1 MNKKVLKILVSVLMK
16 QMKIKRGKRTVII
29 GVLCILLGFVLFFSP
44 AIYAGH
50 IELLE
55 MHLRD
60 ANTKITTSGN
70 KIELK
75 DRSLNHENLLFFLK
89 NIESGDS
96 ITVTVIEELPYT
108 DFESKYNEGS
118 LNIILSKDPFPSPT
132 LFNEDVSI
140 IYGVPKTVNLTMS
153 QTGSV
158 YLSVSPQGNI
168 LKSVDIKLTHGGE
181 TISEYLI
188 KNEKLKLPSH
198 PYNPPRFLYLL
209 SPLSIIVIMIGYLIL
224 IKGLYIIGGVYNPV
238 NPGQDRPPE

>member
-1 MNKKVLKILVSVLMK
+1 
-16 QMKIKRGKRTVII
+16 MKIKRGKRTVII
-29 GVLCILLGFVLFFSP
+29 GVLCILLGFVLFFFP

-60 ANTKITTSGN
+60 ANTEITTSGN

-89 NIESGDS
+89 NIESDDS

-108 DFESKYNEGS
+108 DFKSEYNEGG
-118 LNIILSKDPFPSPT
+118 LNIILSKDSFLSPT
-132 LFNEDVSI
+132 LFNEDVRI

-198 PYNPPRFLYLL
+198 PYNPPRFLHLL
-209 SPLSIIVIMIGYLIL
+209 NPLSIIVIMIGYFIL

-238 NPGQDRPPE
+238 NPERNRPPEN

>member
-1 MNKKVLKILVSVLMK
+1 
-16 QMKIKRGKRTVII
+16 MKIKRGKRTVII

-108 DFESKYNEGS
+108 DF
-118 LNIILSKDPFPSPT
+118 
-132 LFNEDVSI
+132 
-140 IYGVPKTVNLTMS
+140 
-153 QTGSV
+153 
-158 YLSVSPQGNI
+158 
-168 LKSVDIKLTHGGE
+168 
-181 TISEYLI
+181 
-188 KNEKLKLPSH
+188 
-198 PYNPPRFLYLL
+198 
-209 SPLSIIVIMIGYLIL
+209 
-224 IKGLYIIGGVYNPV
+224 
-238 NPGQDRPPE
+238 

>member
-1 MNKKVLKILVSVLMK
+1 
-16 QMKIKRGKRTVII
+16 MKIKRGKRTVII

-60 ANTKITTSGN
+60 ANTEITTSGN

-89 NIESGDS
+89 NIESDDS

-108 DFESKYNEGS
+108 DFKSEYNEGG
-118 LNIILSKDPFPSPT
+118 LNIILSKDSFLSPT
-132 LFNEDVSI
+132 LFNEDVRI

-158 YLSVSPQGNI
+158 YLSVRSYDI
-168 LKSVDIKLTHGGE
+168 LKSLDIKLTHGGE

-198 PYNPPRFLYLL
+198 PYNPPRFLGLL
-209 SPLSIIVIMIGYLIL
+209 PLLSIIVIMIGYFIL

>member
-1 MNKKVLKILVSVLMK
+1 
-16 QMKIKRGKRTVII
+16 MKIKRGKRTVII
-29 GVLCILLGFVLFFSP
+29 GVLCILLGFVLFFFP
-44 AIYAGH
+44 PIYAGH

-60 ANTKITTSGN
+60 ANTEITTSGN

-89 NIESGDS
+89 NIESDDS

-108 DFESKYNEGS
+108 DFKSEYNEGG
-118 LNIILSKDPFPSPT
+118 LNIILSKDSFLSPT
-132 LFNEDVSI
+132 LFNEDVRI
-140 IYGVPKTVNLTMS
+140 VYGVPKTVNLTMS

-158 YLSVSPQGNI
+158 YLSVSPHGNI
-168 LKSVDIKLTHGGE
+168 LKYVDIKLTHGGE

-198 PYNPPRFLYLL
+198 PYNPPRFLHLL
-209 SPLSIIVIMIGYLIL
+209 NPLSIIVIMIGYFIL

-238 NPGQDRPPE
+238 NPGRNRPPEN